1 MSLDLYIRQM
11 PLEATPTHSD
21 HTWNV
26 VMNDYSAYT
35 DIRLVV
41 DIYSNPYLNDSGSTQ
56 TSGKIARLL
65 IPPNQFGNCIFNV
78 ETIIYNLVEA
88 NPRNLGMIPTGTS
101 AQTNPYL
108 VRVADSQT
116 TSVEQE
122 TNQATIVNDRT
133 STISYSNGF
142 NGGYEGFENIYHI
155 NEYRCLFGVQYTTT
169 GTSTT
174 CLSAQSITEVVIP
187 TDYSAYTSYSGGT
200 ISVTDASTQPYGIM
214 IWPGVQENKQMSI
227 KYYYSGNNLNGQ
239 YNYLNTNVYDYE
251 MGLNCNTY
259 IANND
264 TSLTRYLDYV
274 DCSGGTQQITILP
287 FTISGVCASSYTDN
301 IELLV
306 TQSGTCGANYSGLF
320 MSTFGS
326 ETIPMTIL
334 GSQAYQ
340 TRFRTHYYKCPIIV
354 GFMYG
359 GNPLFNNTLSVEGI
373 AYLQKTQ
380 TNGQM
385 NYDAIQVVPIEFTP
399 RTNTQIEAPYS
410 YLQQRIAYGIFKPNP
425 VVRTDSD
432 VAIFLTNDVLGY
444 DYDVY
449 GTSELVQYKMVGEEC
464 FNDPVSFLFLNR
476 NGIWDTYTFT
486 KKFTKKYNV
495 NKKTYSSAKTLNTQW
510 WNRQS
515 YDQNEQTF
523 YGDAEEMVTVDSG
536 FVQQNDVDVI
546 EGLLMSPSVYMI
558 MDNWLPGTNQN
569 EIYPYLIPCTV
580 QNKEVKEFI
589 QKYVRIFQYTIE
601 IKQVPYRNFILP
613 F

>member
-1 MSLDLYIRQM
+1 MSLNLTIRQM
-11 PLEATPTHSD
+11 PLEVTPTHSD

-56 TSGKIARLL
+56 TSGKVARLL
-65 IPPNQFGNCIFNV
+65 VPPNQYGNCIFNI

-116 TSVEQE
+116 TSVEQQ

-155 NEYRCLFGVQYTTT
+155 NEYRCLFGVQYSTT
-169 GTSTT
+169 GTSST
-174 CLSAQSITEVVIP
+174 CISATSVTEIIIP
-187 TDYSAYTSYSGGT
+187 TDYSAYTSYTGGT
-200 ISVTDASTQPYGIM
+200 ISVYSASTQPYGVM
-214 IWPGVQENKQMSI
+214 IYPGVQDNKQMSI

-239 YNYLNTNVYDYE
+239 YNYLNTDVYSYE
-251 MGLNCNTY
+251 MNT
-259 IANND
+259 
-264 TSLTRYLDYV
+264 
-274 DCSGGTQQITILP
+274 GT
-287 FTISGVCASSYTDN
+287 
-301 IELLV
+301 
-306 TQSGTCGANYSGLF
+306 TQGQF
-320 MSTFGS
+320 MTTFGS
-326 ETIPMTIL
+326 QTIPMTIL
-334 GSQAYQ
+334 GSNVYQ

-359 GNPLFNNTLSVEGI
+359 GNPLFNNTETVGGI
-373 AYLQKTQ
+373 AYLQKTL
-380 TNGQM
+380 TNNQM
-385 NYDAIQVVPIEFTP
+385 NYDALQVVPIEYTP
-399 RTNTQIEAPYS
+399 RATLQTEAPYS

-444 DYDVY
+444 EYDIY
-449 GTSELVQYKMVGEEC
+449 GSSEIVQYKMVGEEC

-476 NGIWDTYTFT
+476 QGVWDTYTFT

-495 NKKTYSSAKTLNTQW
+495 NKKTYSSQKTLNTQW

-515 YDQNEQTF
+515 YDQGEQTF
-523 YGDAEEMVTVDSG
+523 YGDAQEIVTVDSG
-536 FVQQNDVDVI
+536 FVQQNDVDII

-558 MDNWLPGTNQN
+558 MDNWLPETNQSQ
-569 EIYPYLIPCTV
+569 IYPYLIPCTV
-580 QNKEVKEFI
+580 ENKEVKEYI

-601 IKQVPYRNFILP
+601 LKQVPYRQFILP